1 MNKLSITY
9 AKGRRDIA
17 GVFWLLLLLALG
29 SHPAHASLADQY
41 DELQPPIDDAP
52 KPRDIIYPSWF
63 KHSFLNLEDDLQ
75 EAIEAGKQGIV
86 LYFGQKNCAYCE
98 ALMERNFGKTDIAEY
113 TRRNFDVIPLDIWGS
128 REVTDLQ
135 GKTLTEHELAIRE
148 QTNFTPSLLFFDKDG
163 KLALKMR
170 GYYPPYKFRAAL
182 EYVVDGHYRNERYRD
197 YLLRADPPAKFEI
210 EDMNDRAFFQ
220 KPPYALD
227 RSRFPARNPLVVF
240 FEQRECHACDVL
252 HSEPLEDPDV
262 LLRLSDFDAVQLDI
276 WSDTPILTPAGQRL
290 TAREWAHQLGI
301 FYAPTL
307 VFFDE
312 SGQEVFRVDS
322 VVRLHR
328 LRHVLDYV
336 LTKAYLNSDYQTWAR
351 QEPGKKLNPVSPE

>member
-1 MNKLSITY
+1 MNKRAIRPVLT
-9 AKGRRDIA
+9 GHLPA
-17 GVFWLLLLLALG
+17 GLLCLLLMFVSALQVV
-29 SHPAHASLADQY
+29 HANFADQF
-41 DELQPPIDDAP
+41 EQNQPPIDDAP
-52 KPRDIIYPSWF
+52 KPRDIIYPDWF
-63 KHSFLNLEDDLQ
+63 KSSFLNLTEDLQ
-75 EAIEAGKQGIV
+75 EAIASGKQGIV

-113 TRRNFDVIPLDIWGS
+113 TRRHFDVIPLDIWGS
-128 REVTDLQ
+128 REVIDLQ
-135 GKTLTEHELAIRE
+135 GNTLSERDLAIRE

-163 KLALKMR
+163 RLALKMR

-182 EYVVDGHYRNERYRD
+182 EYVVDGHYRNGRYRD

-210 EDMNDRAFFQ
+210 ADLNERAFFQ

-227 RSRFPARNPLVVF
+227 RSRFPAKNPLVVF

-262 LLRLSDFDAVQLDI
+262 LLRLSKFDTVQLDI
-276 WSDTPILTPAGQRL
+276 WSDTPVLTPHGKRM
-290 TAREWAHQLGI
+290 TAKEWAHELGL

-312 SGQEVFRVDS
+312 SGKEVFRVDS

-336 LTKAYLNSDYQTWAR
+336 LTKAYLASDYQTWAR
-351 QEPGKKLNPVSPE
+351 QERVKELDQ